1 MLAQVEREAMA
12 HERESDRK
20 ALREQEA
27 QLAASHLRE
36 REQGLT
42 SKEERAAVQSMLEP
56 LLGLVEP
63 LKQVAERKQATTPPP
78 QPIVV
83 HTAAMPQSHVR
94 TIAQALVRNLP
105 IVREFAHGEVEQ
117 VNITAAAQTKES
129 QMHLH
134 CDSAGHTHAAKMACL
149 LPDTNA
155 RIRQR
160 ARHPDAARRLS
171 TGGIGLA

>member
-1 MLAQVEREAMA
+1 MGVGRNIYKAWVCRQA
-12 HERESDRK
+12 H
-20 ALREQEA
+20 LM
-27 QLAASHLRE
+27 
-36 REQGLT
+36 
-42 SKEERAAVQSMLEP
+42 AAVTRKFP
-56 LLGLVEP
+56 LLGLR
-63 LKQVAERKQATTPPP
+63 LSQSL
-78 QPIVV
+78 
-83 HTAAMPQSHVR
+83 PQSHVR